1 MSKAESDKQNY
12 SGSYLFDLLSAG
24 AGWLD
29 KNVEVINA
37 LNVFPVPDGDTGTNM
52 VLTLKT
58 ALREAESDIEEG
70 ADKVA
75 NSIARGALL
84 GARGNSG
91 VILSQFLKG
100 LAKGLKDNKFLNSSN
115 FPKALAQAARSA
127 NDAMSNPVEGT
138 MLTVA
143 RMASEASTQLD
154 KASFGEQLMAAAI
167 GAEEAVEKTPEQL
180 DVLRN
185 AGVVDSGGK
194 GLALILRAAANYH
207 LGIALGLPL
216 KSIAPISIDEKWLA
230 KQTLEHWG
238 FCTEFVIVNPV
249 VTTGTIRKT
258 LSDYGDSES
267 LVEGD
272 QMVRVHL
279 HSQEPEKVIQAA
291 YNLGELEQVAIRDM
305 DLQQEVFIEDHKG
318 VNTQN
323 QTGIV
328 SIVTGPGLLH
338 VMRSLGS
345 SAFIWGGATMN
356 PSTQE
361 IVEAVESIPSN
372 DVIILPNNKNTIA
385 ACNIAATLTKKNIHT
400 IQTISM
406 TQGISSLLAFN
417 AAAELSPN
425 VEKIEKALA
434 TLRWGE
440 VSETVRLGSFENI
453 SYEKGENI
461 AILEGTISYAN
472 ADPKKCVTELIR
484 LMNPEEED
492 LCTLYYGA
500 DTTEKEALETRKI
513 ISDQWPTIEVE
524 TLYGGQPTYKY
535 LVTLEN

>member
-238 FCTEFVIVNPV
+238 F
-249 VTTGTIRKT
+249 
-258 LSDYGDSES
+258 
-267 LVEGD
+267 
-272 QMVRVHL
+272 
-279 HSQEPEKVIQAA
+279 
-291 YNLGELEQVAIRDM
+291 
-305 DLQQEVFIEDHKG
+305 
-318 VNTQN
+318 
-323 QTGIV
+323 
-328 SIVTGPGLLH
+328 
-338 VMRSLGS
+338 
-345 SAFIWGGATMN
+345 
-356 PSTQE
+356 
-361 IVEAVESIPSN
+361 
-372 DVIILPNNKNTIA
+372 
-385 ACNIAATLTKKNIHT
+385 
-400 IQTISM
+400 
-406 TQGISSLLAFN
+406 
-417 AAAELSPN
+417 
-425 VEKIEKALA
+425 
-434 TLRWGE
+434 
-440 VSETVRLGSFENI
+440 
-453 SYEKGENI
+453 
-461 AILEGTISYAN
+461 
-472 ADPKKCVTELIR
+472 
-484 LMNPEEED
+484 
-492 LCTLYYGA
+492 
-500 DTTEKEALETRKI
+500 
-513 ISDQWPTIEVE
+513 
-524 TLYGGQPTYKY
+524 
-535 LVTLEN
+535 